1 MVLVV
6 IGDNASGKSTFSK
19 YANQFYNYKVYEVGD
34 YVRRIY
40 KASKTKLTLLSFSN
54 SFFEKGEI
62 DKFLKIA
69 IQESKIQ
76 KNKRLLF
83 SGLRTYK
90 EFRCLQHAYPDL
102 FVIHIVCSFENR
114 SKRYFKLEED
124 YVTIKERN
132 EIEGNW
138 MSSGWEN
145 VQINYEI
152 DNNGS
157 IDEFYRK
164 ISYLFK
170 EIIKDEPS
178 I

>member
-6 IGDNASGKSTFSK
+6 LGDNASGKSTFSK
-19 YANQFYNYKVYEVGD
+19 YANQFYNYKVYEIGD

-40 KASKTKLTLLSFSN
+40 KESKTKLTLLRFSN

-69 IQESKIQ
+69 IQESKNQ
-76 KNKRLLF
+76 ENKRLLF

-90 EFRCLQHAYPDL
+90 EFLCLQQVYPNL
-102 FVIHIVCSFENR
+102 FVIRITCSFANR

-124 YVTIKERN
+124 SVTIKERS

-138 MSSGWEN
+138 MSNGWEN
-145 VQINYEI
+145 IQINYEI

-157 IDEFYRK
+157 IDEFYEK

-170 EIIKDEPS
+170 EIIKDE